1 MRFTLFFAVVGMA
14 LTFTEGQSQSRDSQA
29 LESLAK
35 EVRQLRQDLVTTTVA
50 AQRGDC
56 ALSIQGPTKPP
67 SGLLLNDAT

>member
-14 LTFTEGQSQSRDSQA
+14 FTFTEGQSQSSDSQA

-50 AQRGDC
+50 AQGGDC
-56 ALSIQGPTKPP
+56 ALPIAGPSKPP